1 MQERIPEEYRGE
13 LDKLVNRYAVKLA
26 DWTNRKNRA
35 DASCPS
41 WFITGAANYPHR
53 KHEKQMQ
60 RLDSL
65 FEEYDKITALEER
78 IKNFAYECKHRPI
91 KSGDS
96 NALEKLRAKVEEL
109 TALQNQMKQENAA
122 ARKRG
127 DTAPYAAW
135 ALSNN
140 RQNLKRYAGR
150 LAALENI
157 KAVPTEQAA
166 EVNGDGFRIVRN
178 TDIMRLQILFDSKP
192 NERTRSLLKANG
204 FKWAPSQ
211 MAWQRQLTAN
221 AERAVRTVAKA
232 IQ

>member
-1 MQERIPEEYRGE
+1 
-13 LDKLVNRYAVKLA
+13 
-26 DWTNRKNRA
+26 
-35 DASCPS
+35 
-41 WFITGAANYPHR
+41 
-53 KHEKQMQ
+53 
-60 RLDSL
+60 
-65 FEEYDKITALEER
+65 
-78 IKNFAYECKHRPI
+78 
-91 KSGDS
+91 
-96 NALEKLRAKVEEL
+96 
-109 TALQNQMKQENAA
+109 MKQENAA

-211 MAWQRQLTAN
+211 MAWQRQLTVN